1 MGGVKSG
8 RAQHLLGNV
17 GGIAAG
23 RLTAGAAVDMQVDE
37 PGRDQQIAE
46 LDRRA
51 EAGRR
56 RTIADVGDQPVAQR
70 HPTGADRVAG
80 DHVAGNQQGRHAT
93 RLSLS
98 GLSPTGSTVKRV
110 NSFGGFDPDRA
121 MEKLRK
127 LAADAPAYM
136 ADGFGRAVHNAPPER
151 LEQLMRSPARKPA
164 LDGIFW
170 QMPKQVNTEVAKNM
184 TTTIRWRITGRPD
197 DGVDVYQLVVDKGQV
212 KTVKG
217 ESGDPKLTVTMD
229 AVEFLKLASG
239 NLDPMQAYFKGRI
252 ELTGDIM
259 VAAKLAQLFKM
270 PGGAGKGADERRR
283 WRLGLRGSA
292 RGRPD
297 AVLAAALELSPPRLS
312 SVGWSSPPPRRRSN
326 CAPSS
331 SASVS

>member
-1 MGGVKSG
+1 M
-8 RAQHLLGNV
+8 
-17 GGIAAG
+17 
-23 RLTAGAAVDMQVDE
+23 
-37 PGRDQQIAE
+37 
-46 LDRRA
+46 
-51 EAGRR
+51 
-56 RTIADVGDQPVAQR
+56 
-70 HPTGADRVAG
+70 
-80 DHVAGNQQGRHAT
+80 
-93 RLSLS
+93 
-98 GLSPTGSTVKRV
+98 

-121 MEKLRK
+121 MDKLRK

-136 ADGFGRAVHNAPPER
+136 ADGFGRVVHNAPPER

-170 QMPKQVNTEVAKNM
+170 QMPKQVNPEVAKDM

-197 DGVDVYQLVVDKGQV
+197 DGVDVYQLEVDKGQV

-270 PGGAGKGADERRR
+270 PGGGSSGQRRR
-283 WRLGLRGSA
+283 REDGGDSA
-292 RGRPD
+292 YEDPPEDGPTTPF
-297 AVLAAALELSPPRLS
+297 SPPPPAERPRLS
-312 SVGWSSPPPRRRSN
+312 SIGWSSPPPRRRSN

-331 SASVS
+331 SGSVS